1 MSIPGP
7 YLLFLGAT
15 TDAAYAK
22 TAFGLRDW
30 APERCLAQL
39 RLGGCTVDLGL
50 PDLAPAAAR
59 AAGARTLL
67 IGVAPIG
74 GALDPAWLPVLEEAL
89 AAGLD
94 LAAGMH
100 QRLNEHPRLASAT
113 ARHGRQLVDVRVPPV
128 GIPIANG
135 RPRSG
140 RRVLTVGTDCAVGK
154 KYTALA
160 LWKGLQAHGLD
171 VSFRASGQ
179 TGIMITG
186 EGIPMDAVVSDF
198 LAGAAEQL
206 SPAAAS
212 EHWDVIE
219 GQGSLFHPAY
229 AGVALGLLQGSQ
241 PEAIVVCHDA
251 ARRHIAGYPEYPVPA
266 LQECIER
273 NLQAARLTSKAV
285 RCVGV
290 SINTRSIADPL
301 AARNHCESL
310 AAELGLPVVDPI
322 RDGVEALLSQLL
334 G

>member
-7 YLLFLGAT
+7 YLLFLGSTA
-15 TDAAYAK
+15 DAAYAK
-22 TAFGLRDW
+22 TAFGLLDW

-50 PDLAPAAAR
+50 PDLIPAAAC

-74 GALDPAWLPVLEEAL
+74 GALDPVWLPVLEEAL
-89 AAGLD
+89 ASGLN

-100 QRLNEHPRLASAT
+100 QRLNEHPLLVSAA
-113 ARHGRQLVDVRVPPV
+113 ARHGRRMVDVRVPPA
-128 GIPIANG
+128 GIPVADG
-135 RPRSG
+135 RRRSG

-160 LWKGLQAHGLD
+160 LWKGLQTRGLHA
-171 VSFRASGQ
+171 SFRASGQ
-179 TGIMITG
+179 TGIMIAG

-206 SPAAAS
+206 SPAAHP

-229 AGVALGLLQGSQ
+229 AGVALGLLHGSQ

-251 ARRHIAGYPEYPVPA
+251 ARHHIAGYPEYPVPA
-266 LQECIER
+266 LEECIER

-285 RCVGV
+285 RCIGV
-290 SINTRSIADPL
+290 SMNTRSIADPL
-301 AARNHCESL
+301 AARRHCEEL
-310 AAELGLPVVDPI
+310 TVELGLPVIDPI
-322 RDGVEALLSQLL
+322 RDGVEPLLSRLL
-334 G
+334 D